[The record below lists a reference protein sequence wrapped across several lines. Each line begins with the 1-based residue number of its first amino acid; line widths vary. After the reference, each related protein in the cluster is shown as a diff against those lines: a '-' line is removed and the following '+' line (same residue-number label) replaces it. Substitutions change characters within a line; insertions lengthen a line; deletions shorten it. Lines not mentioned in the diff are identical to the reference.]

1 MKSKTDK
8 PLITFALWAY
18 NEERFIRE
26 AIGGSFSQTYSPL
39 EIILSDDCSSDHT
52 FVIMKEMAEAYQG
65 PHTII
70 LNRNGQNMG
79 IGGHVNRIMEIAQ
92 GRLIVAAAGDD
103 VSMPARVEKIY
114 QVYKSTE
121 GLAKSIY
128 SNCLLI
134 DEIGKPFDL
143 HFKTPKRSQEFSLKN
158 AVEMAFQL
166 SGSSHA
172 WTREVFDV
180 FGSMITPLTCEDK
193 VIPFRSLLLG
203 QIKYIHETLV
213 MHRRH
218 DKNTWLYKRTKDKRT
233 KDVEREIEFKKF
245 WIFDREAI
253 YKNWIADLQT
263 MQKLS
268 SDRKEELACLQ
279 SVVYKLLLDLDEDI
293 RMFNGNFIERV
304 KIIAKNVCKKD
315 IKLRN
320 IRHKIGYFL
329 LPQRCSVSK
338 ESGTRFHI

>member
-1 MKSKTDK
+1 MKSKADK
-8 PLITFALWAY
+8 LLVTFALWAY

-26 AIGGSFSQTYSPL
+26 AIGGAFSQTYSPL
-39 EIILSDDCSSDHT
+39 EIILSDDCSSDRT
-52 FVIMKEMAEAYQG
+52 FAIMRGMAEAYQG

-70 LNRNGQNMG
+70 LNRNDRNMG
-79 IGGHVNRIMEIAQ
+79 IGSHVNRIMEIAK
-92 GRLIVAAAGDD
+92 GGLIIAAAGDD
-103 VSMPARVEKIY
+103 VSMPTRVERIY
-114 QVYKSTE
+114 QTYKSTE

-134 DEIGKPFDL
+134 DEIGNPFDL
-143 HFKTPKRSQEFSLKN
+143 HFKRPKRSEEFSLEN

-180 FGSMITPLTCEDK
+180 FGPMITPLTCEDK

-218 DKNTWLYKRTKDKRT
+218 DKNTWLYNRMKDKRK
-233 KDVEREIEFKKF
+233 KDVEREVEFKRF
-245 WIFDREAI
+245 WISDRKAI

-263 MQKLS
+263 MQRLS
-268 SDRKEELACLQ
+268 AHREEELAYLQ
-279 SVVYKLLLDLDEDI
+279 SVVHKHLSDLDDDM
-293 RMFNGNFIERV
+293 RMFNGNFTERV

-320 IRHKIGYFL
+320 IRHKLGYFSV
-329 LPQRCSVSK
+329 PQRCRVSE
-338 ESGTRFHI
+338 ESESECHI